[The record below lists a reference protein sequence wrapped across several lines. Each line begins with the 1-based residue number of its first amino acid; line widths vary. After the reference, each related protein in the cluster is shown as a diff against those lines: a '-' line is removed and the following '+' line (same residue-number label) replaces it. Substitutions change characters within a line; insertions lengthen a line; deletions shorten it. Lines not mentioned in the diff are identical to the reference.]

1 MNYWSHTIQKSKF
14 SISEKLSK
22 RLIIKWQNNAFNPSL
37 MDKKVNLTSKGFH
50 TPEREELLLSSQRPL
65 NTAYKDAYL
74 STYLPKPANFLS

>member
-1 MNYWSHTIQKSKF
+1 MIETKINFFIIIK
-14 SISEKLSK
+14 ISEK
-22 RLIIKWQNNAFNPSL
+22 IKLTF
-37 MDKKVNLTSKGFH
+37 DKKVNLTSKGFH